1 MSSKNTTEI
10 NYPLFRNLGDSALLV
25 VAGNTVSSKINSQV
39 RGLITEIRKKDW
51 PGIQEMVPSYSSLV
65 IHFNPLVLSVS
76 AIESLICDAWDSTAD
91 VEEKSVKTI
100 SIPTLYGGNFGPDL
114 DAVAELTG
122 LSTEEVIEKHSVVN
136 YLVYA
141 LGFSPGFPYLGGL
154 DESLKCARLCSPRL
168 NVPAGSVAI
177 ADLQTGIYPV
187 ASPGGWRII
196 GRTPIKIF
204 DPLRNSPSIIDPGD
218 FIKFERIDD
227 EKMYRD
233 IENQITEGMFEI
245 EVKLS

>member
-1 MSSKNTTEI
+1 M
-10 NYPLFRNLGDSALLV
+10 
-25 VAGNTVSSKINSQV
+25 VS
-39 RGLITEIRKKDW
+39 
-51 PGIQEMVPSYSSLV
+51 
-65 IHFNPLVLSVS
+65 
-76 AIESLICDAWDSTAD
+76 
-91 VEEKSVKTI
+91 
-100 SIPTLYGGNFGPDL
+100 
-114 DAVAELTG
+114 ELTG
-122 LSTEEVIEKHSVVN
+122 FSTEEVIEKHSGVN

-154 DESLKCARLCSPRL
+154 DDSLKCARLSSPRL
-168 NVPAGSVAI
+168 NVPAGSIAI

-218 FIKFERIDD
+218 FIKFEPLDD

-233 IENQITEGMFEI
+233 IENQVTEDIFEI
-245 EVKLS
+245 EVKSS

>member
-10 NYPLFRNLGDSALLV
+10 KYPLFRNLGDSALLV
-25 VAGNTVSSKINSQV
+25 VAGNSVSPPINSQV
-39 RGLITEIRKKDW
+39 RGLITEIREKDW
-51 PGIQEMVPSYSSLV
+51 PGILEMVPSYSSLV

-76 AIESLICDAWDSTAD
+76 AIESLICDVWDLAAT
-91 VEEKSVKTI
+91 VEEKNVKII
-100 SIPTLYGGNFGPDL
+100 SIPTLYGGNFGPDI
-114 DAVAELTG
+114 DEVSELTG
-122 LSTEEVIEKHSVVN
+122 FSTEEVIEKHSGVN

-154 DESLKCARLCSPRL
+154 DESLKCARLSSPRL
-168 NVPAGSVAI
+168 NVPAGSIAI

-218 FIKFERIDD
+218 FIKFEPLDD

-233 IENQITEGMFEI
+233 IENQVTEDIFEI
-245 EVKLS
+245 EVKSS

>member
-10 NYPLFRNLGDSALLV
+10 KYPLFRNLGDSALLV
-25 VAGNTVSSKINSQV
+25 VAGNSVSSQINSQV
-39 RGLITEIRKKDW
+39 RGLITEIREKDW
-51 PGIQEMVPSYSSLV
+51 PGIQEMVPSYSCLL

-76 AIESLICDAWDSTAD
+76 AIESLICDVWDLAAA
-91 VEEKSVKTI
+91 VEERSGKII
-100 SIPTLYGGNFGPDL
+100 SIPTLYGGNFGPDI
-114 DAVAELTG
+114 DEVSGLTG
-122 LSTEEVIEKHSVVN
+122 LSTEEVIERHSGIN

-154 DESLKCARLCSPRL
+154 DESLKCARLSSPRL

-204 DPLRNSPSIIDPGD
+204 DHLRNSPSIIDPGD
-218 FIKFERIDD
+218 FIKFEPLDD

-233 IENQITEGMFEI
+233 IENEITEGMFEI

>member
-1 MSSKNTTEI
+1 MSSENTTEI
-10 NYPLFRNLGDSALLV
+10 KYPLFRNLGDSALLV
-25 VAGNTVSSKINSQV
+25 VAGNSVSPQINSQV
-39 RGLITEIRKKDW
+39 RGLITEIQEKDW
-51 PGIQEMVPSYSSLV
+51 PGILEMVPSYSSLV

-76 AIESLICDAWDSTAD
+76 AIESLICDVWDLAAA
-91 VEEKSVKTI
+91 VEERSGKII
-100 SIPTLYGGNFGPDL
+100 SIPTLYGGNFGPDI
-114 DAVAELTG
+114 DEVSELTG
-122 LSTEEVIEKHSVVN
+122 FSTEEVIEKHSGVN

-154 DESLKCARLCSPRL
+154 DESLKCARLSSPRL

-204 DPLRNSPSIIDPGD
+204 DHLRNSLSIIDPGD
-218 FIKFERIDD
+218 FIKFEPLDD

-233 IENQITEGMFEI
+233 IENQVTEDIFEI
-245 EVKLS
+245 EVKSS

>member
-1 MSSKNTTEI
+1 MSSENTTEI
-10 NYPLFRNLGDSALLV
+10 KYPLFRNLGDSALLV
-25 VAGNTVSSKINSQV
+25 VAGNSVSPQINSQV
-39 RGLITEIRKKDW
+39 RGLITEIQEKDW
-51 PGIQEMVPSYSSLV
+51 PGILEMVPSYSSLV

-76 AIESLICDAWDSTAD
+76 AIESLICDVWDLAAA
-91 VEEKSVKTI
+91 VEERSGKII
-100 SIPTLYGGNFGPDL
+100 SIPTLYGGNFGPDI
-114 DAVAELTG
+114 DEVSELTG
-122 LSTEEVIEKHSVVN
+122 FSTEEVIEKHSGVN

-154 DESLKCARLCSPRL
+154 DESLKCARLSSPRL

-204 DPLRNSPSIIDPGD
+204 DHLRNSPSIIDPGD
-218 FIKFERIDD
+218 FIKFEPLDD

-233 IENQITEGMFEI
+233 IENQVTEDIFEI
-245 EVKLS
+245 EVKSS

>member
-10 NYPLFRNLGDSALLV
+10 KYPLFRNLGDSALLV
-25 VAGNTVSSKINSQV
+25 VAGNSVSPQINSQV

-65 IHFNPLVLSVS
+65 IHFNPLVLSFS
-76 AIESLICDAWDSTAD
+76 AIEGLICDVWDLAVS
-91 VEEKSVKTI
+91 VEEKSVKII
-100 SIPTLYGGNFGPDL
+100 SVPILYGGNFGPDI
-114 DAVAELTG
+114 DEVAELTG
-122 LSTEEVIEKHSVVN
+122 LSTEEVIEKHSGVN

-154 DESLKCARLCSPRL
+154 DESLKCARLSSPRL

-204 DPLRNSPSIIDPGD
+204 DHLRNSPSIIDPGD
-218 FIKFERIDD
+218 FIKFEPLDD

-233 IENQITEGMFEI
+233 IENQVTEDTFEI
-245 EVKLS
+245 DVKSS

>member
-10 NYPLFRNLGDSALLV
+10 KYPLLRNLGDSALLV
-25 VAGNTVSSKINSQV
+25 VAGNSVSPQINSQV
-39 RGLITEIRKKDW
+39 RGLITEIQEKDW
-51 PGIQEMVPSYSSLV
+51 PGIREMVPSYSSLV

-76 AIESLICDAWDSTAD
+76 AIESLIWDVWDLAAA
-91 VEEKSVKTI
+91 VEERSGKII
-100 SIPTLYGGNFGPDL
+100 SIPTLYGGNFGPDIEE
-114 DAVAELTG
+114 VSELTG
-122 LSTEEVIEKHSVVN
+122 FSTEEVIEKHSGVN

-154 DESLKCARLCSPRL
+154 DESLKCARLSSPRL

-204 DPLRNSPSIIDPGD
+204 DHLRNSPSIIDPGD
-218 FIKFERIDD
+218 FIKFEPLDD

-233 IENQITEGMFEI
+233 IENQVTEDIFEI
-245 EVKLS
+245 EVKSS

>member
-10 NYPLFRNLGDSALLV
+10 KYPLFRNLGDSALLV
-25 VAGNTVSSKINSQV
+25 VAGNSVSPQINSQV
-39 RGLITEIRKKDW
+39 RGLIREIREKDW

-65 IHFNPLVLSVS
+65 IHFNPLVLSFS
-76 AIESLICDAWDSTAD
+76 AIESLICDVWDLAAA
-91 VEEKSVKTI
+91 VEERSGKII
-100 SIPTLYGGNFGPDL
+100 SIPTLYGGNFGPDIEE
-114 DAVAELTG
+114 VSELTG
-122 LSTEEVIEKHSVVN
+122 FSTEEVIEKHSGVN

-154 DESLKCARLCSPRL
+154 DESLKCARLSSPRL

-204 DPLRNSPSIIDPGD
+204 DHLRNSPSLIDPGD
-218 FIKFERIDD
+218 FIKFEPLHD

-233 IENQITEGMFEI
+233 IENQVTEDTFEI

>member
-1 MSSKNTTEI
+1 MSPKNTTEI
-10 NYPLFRNLGDSALLV
+10 KYPLFRNLGDSALLV
-25 VAGNTVSSKINSQV
+25 VAGNSVSPPINSQV
-39 RGLITEIRKKDW
+39 RGLITEIREKDW
-51 PGIQEMVPSYSSLV
+51 PGILEMVPSYSSLV

-76 AIESLICDAWDSTAD
+76 AIESLICDVWDLAAA
-91 VEEKSVKTI
+91 VEERSGKII
-100 SIPTLYGGNFGPDL
+100 SIPTLYGGNFGPDIEE
-114 DAVAELTG
+114 VSELTG
-122 LSTEEVIEKHSVVN
+122 FSTEEVIEKHSGVN

-154 DESLKCARLCSPRL
+154 DESLKCARLSSPRL
-168 NVPAGSVAI
+168 NVPSGSVAI

-204 DPLRNSPSIIDPGD
+204 DHLRNSPSIIDPGD
-218 FIKFERIDD
+218 FIKFEPLDD

-233 IENQITEGMFEI
+233 IENQVTEDIFEI
-245 EVKLS
+245 EVKSS

>member
-1 MSSKNTTEI
+1 MSSENTTEI
-10 NYPLFRNLGDSALLV
+10 KYPLFRNLGDSALLV
-25 VAGNTVSSKINSQV
+25 VAGNSVSPQINSQV
-39 RGLITEIRKKDW
+39 RGLITEIQEKDW
-51 PGIQEMVPSYSSLV
+51 PGILEMVPSYSSLV

-76 AIESLICDAWDSTAD
+76 AIESLICDVWDLAAA
-91 VEEKSVKTI
+91 VEERSGKII
-100 SIPTLYGGNFGPDL
+100 SIPTLYGGNFGPDIEE
-114 DAVAELTG
+114 VSELTG
-122 LSTEEVIEKHSVVN
+122 FSTEEVIEKHSGVN

-154 DESLKCARLCSPRL
+154 DESLKCARLSSPRL

-204 DPLRNSPSIIDPGD
+204 DHLRNSPSIIDPGD
-218 FIKFERIDD
+218 FIKFEPLDD

-233 IENQITEGMFEI
+233 IENQVTEDIFEI
-245 EVKLS
+245 EVKSS

>member
-1 MSSKNTTEI
+1 VSSENTTEI
-10 NYPLFRNLGDSALLV
+10 KYPLFRNLGDSALLV
-25 VAGNTVSSKINSQV
+25 VAGNSVSPQINSQV
-39 RGLITEIRKKDW
+39 RGLITEIQEKDW
-51 PGIQEMVPSYSSLV
+51 PGILEMVPSYSSLV

-76 AIESLICDAWDSTAD
+76 AIESLICDVWDLAAA
-91 VEEKSVKTI
+91 VEERSGKII
-100 SIPTLYGGNFGPDL
+100 SIPTLYGGNFGPDIEE
-114 DAVAELTG
+114 VSELTG
-122 LSTEEVIEKHSVVN
+122 FSTEEVIEKHSGVN

-154 DESLKCARLCSPRL
+154 DESLKCARLSSPRL

-204 DPLRNSPSIIDPGD
+204 DHLRNSPSIIDPGD
-218 FIKFERIDD
+218 FIKFEPLDD

-233 IENQITEGMFEI
+233 IENQVTEDIFEI
-245 EVKLS
+245 EVKSS